1 MVCILYGEKAV
12 DQGLGIKLTDDITS
26 DFGRPVCDVGRQ
38 EGGGSSPSLWVAGQ
52 VVKRMSLG
60 LGSASP
66 FLLGSGQITYPWS
79 SVYPDLETS
88 KKLLLHR
95 G

>member
-38 EGGGSSPSLWVAGQ
+38 EGGVQPIPVGCWASS
-52 VVKRMSLG
+52 
-60 LGSASP
+60 
-66 FLLGSGQITYPWS
+66 
-79 SVYPDLETS
+79 
-88 KKLLLHR
+88 
-95 G
+95 